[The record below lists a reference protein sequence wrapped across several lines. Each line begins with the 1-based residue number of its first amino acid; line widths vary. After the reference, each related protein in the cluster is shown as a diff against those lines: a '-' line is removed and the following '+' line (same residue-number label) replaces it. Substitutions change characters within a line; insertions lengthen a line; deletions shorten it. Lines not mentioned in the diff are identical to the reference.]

1 MEGVPFHRKG
11 VKTMWRWLT
20 SPPQKHHWLLLA
32 ALLMVGFFAVIFLP
46 HRHPIFPFEEL
57 WRRRDGGQPGY
68 MRNIAFSFDGS
79 QLISTNDKGLLIW
92 RVQDG
97 QLLRTIP
104 LPAGSLAMLSPD
116 GSVAALYKEDGT
128 ITLLRLPGAQ
138 PLCTI
143 KEKTWTVKTVR
154 GFKQAFMPSVGGFN
168 FSPDGRFLL
177 IVSEATGKIH
187 LWRVADGK
195 KVAELPVPRTTYAA
209 ALSPDTQLLATYDYV
224 KGSVTVW
231 EVATKKQLHQWH
243 IGTGIDKLGFSPDGK
258 QILAWGNVWGP
269 FCKLVRFSI
278 ADGKR
283 TDLYIDY
290 GALQS
295 AAFSPVEPFVAAG
308 TNKSWDLL
316 ASFRPEG
323 KTVPALWITRN
334 TLSLWDLTTKQRWD
348 LNLTLR
354 DFPSSLAFS
363 PDGQYLAV
371 VTIGGEVILLR
382 RRAK

>member
-1 MEGVPFHRKG
+1 MR
-11 VKTMWRWLT
+11 RWLT

-32 ALLMVGFFAVIFLP
+32 ALVMAGLFAVFFLSR
-46 HRHPIFPFEEL
+46 RHPLFPFEEL
-57 WRRRDGGQPGY
+57 WRRWDGGQPGY
-68 MRNIAFSFDGS
+68 MRGIAFSSDGS

-97 QLLRTIP
+97 QLLQTFP
-104 LPAGSLAMLSPD
+104 LPAGSRAMLSPD

-128 ITLLRLPGAQ
+128 ITLLRLPDGQ

-143 KEKTWTVKTVR
+143 KERTWTVKTVH
-154 GFKQAFMPSVGGFN
+154 GFKQAFLPSVGGFN

-177 IVSEATGKIH
+177 VVSEATGKIH

-209 ALSPDTQLLATYDYV
+209 ALSPDTQLLATHDAI
-224 KGSVTVW
+224 KGLVTVW
-231 EVATKKQLHQWH
+231 EVATRKRLRQWH
-243 IGTGIDKLGFSPDGK
+243 LGTGIDKLGFSPDGK
-258 QILAWGNVWGP
+258 QLLAWGYVWGP
-269 FCKLVRFSI
+269 SCKLILLSI

-283 TDLYIDY
+283 TDLYDN
-290 GALQS
+290 GALES
-295 AAFSPVEPFVAAG
+295 AAFSPAEPFVAAG
-308 TNKSWDLL
+308 IDKSWDLL
-316 ASFRPEG
+316 ASLRPEG
-323 KTVPALWITRN
+323 TTVPALWIYRN
-334 TLSLWDLTTKQRWD
+334 TLSLWDLTTQQRWD
-348 LNLTLR
+348 LNLR

-371 VTIGGEVILLR
+371 VTVSGEVILLR

>member
-1 MEGVPFHRKG
+1 
-11 VKTMWRWLT
+11 MWRWLN

-46 HRHPIFPFEEL
+46 RRHPLFPFEEL
-57 WRRRDGGQPGY
+57 WRRQDGGQPGY
-68 MRNIAFSFDGS
+68 MRNIAFSSDGS

-104 LPAGSLAMLSPD
+104 LPAGSHAMLSPD

-128 ITLLRLPGAQ
+128 ITLLLLPGAQ

-143 KEKTWTVKTVR
+143 KEIWPVR
-154 GFKQAFMPSVGGFN
+154 TFPFLHRFKQMFQPSVGGIN

-177 IVSEATGKIH
+177 VVNFPMGKIH

-195 KVAELPVPRTTYAA
+195 KIAELPIPQTTYTA
-209 ALSPDTQLLATYDYV
+209 ALSPDARLLATYDPV
-224 KGSVTVW
+224 KGLVTVW

-243 IGTGIDKLGFSPDGK
+243 LGAGIDKLRFSPDRK
-258 QILAWGNVWGP
+258 QLMAWGGVVGP
-269 FCKLVRFSI
+269 SCKLILLSI

-283 TDLYIDY
+283 TDLYIDN
-290 GALQS
+290 GALQG
-295 AAFSPVEPFVAAG
+295 AAFSPTEPFVAAG

-348 LNLTLR
+348 LKLTLR